1 MLHILKSIQYLTRA
15 KNTLGRESPT
25 RLIIAQQLASEFT
38 MAGITASGTER
49 GEKPVKEACI
59 LAVFIFVDL
68 ICCTPVS
75 KQQPPARGTA
85 CFRRL

>member
-1 MLHILKSIQYLTRA
+1 
-15 KNTLGRESPT
+15 
-25 RLIIAQQLASEFT
+25 

-49 GEKPVKEACI
+49 GKKPVKEACI

-75 KQQPPARGTA
+75 KQ
-85 CFRRL
+85 